1 MCFFWRGMIIKV
13 IILLK
18 GYFWIFVEDE
28 GFWEKDCIL
37 LGKLTLIMHDSDWGV
52 FSGWKSNIF
61 WKIWS
66 TMLDY
71 LTVFF
76 NFFWNFYFL
85 AIKNGF
91 GNFCRFFRVSGMWRE
106 NGFQDCFKTLQ
117 HFRFNPKISTQV
129 SDLKSP
135 SNSTFSDFK
144 FPPQNPS
151 ETPQTPKTKQK
162 IQSTKITPKK
172 KSHQREKKPQ
182 KKHNHFKKIIK
193 KEKSENSHIEW
204 N

>member
-1 MCFFWRGMIIKV
+1 
-13 IILLK
+13 
-18 GYFWIFVEDE
+18 
-28 GFWEKDCIL
+28 
-37 LGKLTLIMHDSDWGV
+37 
-52 FSGWKSNIF
+52 
-61 WKIWS
+61 
-66 TMLDY
+66 
-71 LTVFF
+71 
-76 NFFWNFYFL
+76 
-85 AIKNGF
+85 
-91 GNFCRFFRVSGMWRE
+91 MWRE

-172 KSHQREKKPQ
+172 NRINEKKNHR